1 MVNFDG
7 TNNFSLWICEILDA
21 LNAQNLG
28 DTFEL
33 QERPVE
39 VDEKVWKKMNRTGY
53 GVIRSYLMHD
63 LKYDVI
69 NETSAKKIWEA
80 LASKCLTKE

>member
-1 MVNFDG
+1 LKIDVVNFDG

-21 LNAQNLG
+21 LNAQNLE

-39 VDEKVWKKMNRTGY
+39 VDEKV
-53 GVIRSYLMHD
+53 
-63 LKYDVI
+63 
-69 NETSAKKIWEA
+69 
-80 LASKCLTKE
+80 